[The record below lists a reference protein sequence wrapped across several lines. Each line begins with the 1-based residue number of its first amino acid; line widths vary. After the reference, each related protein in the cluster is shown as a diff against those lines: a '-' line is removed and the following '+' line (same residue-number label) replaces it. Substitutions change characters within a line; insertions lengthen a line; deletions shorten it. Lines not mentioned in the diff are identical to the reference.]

1 MDNAAECPRPLPERD
16 AEVLIGVLA
25 ALEVELMMSQLSA
38 GHLDQLSRRFASV
51 GLTTHGASHREL
63 RQAIDN
69 LGQRL
74 RYVGEYEVLPEPM
87 PVP

>member
-1 MDNAAECPRPLPERD
+1 MAERD

-25 ALEVELMMSQLSA
+25 VLEVELMMSQLSA
-38 GHLDQLSRRFASV
+38 GHLDRLSRRFASV
-51 GLTTHGASHREL
+51 GLTTHGASHGEL
-63 RQAIDN
+63 RQAIDD

-74 RYVGEYEVLPEPM
+74 RYALGEYDVLPEHM